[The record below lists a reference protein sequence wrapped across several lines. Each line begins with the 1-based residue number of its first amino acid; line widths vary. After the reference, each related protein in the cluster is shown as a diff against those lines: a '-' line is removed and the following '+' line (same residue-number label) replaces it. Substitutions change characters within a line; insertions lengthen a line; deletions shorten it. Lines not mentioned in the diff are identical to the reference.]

1 MSADVARPVSRD
13 GVLRTPPDDA
23 WALDRAEPHPELA
36 PFVVWHWSVAW
47 DLRGREPHHQV
58 TLPHPSPHL
67 VVEPDG
73 AWLYGPNST
82 RFERTMCGAGR
93 VVGTRFRPGAV
104 RALLNVPVRDIADR
118 RLGAA
123 VLRGLDVDALT
134 AAVWEEGG
142 THAAFSRLEDALA
155 PLLRD
160 GADPHA
166 LLADR
171 AVMLLEEDRS
181 LHRVPDLAARL
192 GLSVRSVQRLFS
204 EYVGLGPAWV
214 VRRYRLHD
222 AAAAALEGDDVD
234 WARLA
239 ADLGYADQAH
249 LVREFSAVV
258 GTPPARYAAGG

>member
-1 MSADVARPVSRD
+1 MAADVARPVSRD
-13 GVLRTPPDDA
+13 GVLRTPPPDA
-23 WALDRAEPHPELA
+23 WSLDRAEPRAALT
-36 PFVVWHWSVAW
+36 PFLVWHWSVAW
-47 DLRGREPHHQV
+47 DLRGRDPHHQV

-82 RFERTMCGAGR
+82 RFERTMRGAGR

-104 RALLNVPVRDIADR
+104 RGLLDGPVRDLADQR
-118 RLGAA
+118 VDAST
-123 VLRGLDVDALT
+123 VHGLDARALT
-134 AAVWEEGG
+134 AAVWAESD
-142 THAAFSRLEDALA
+142 TAAAFVLLEDALA
-155 PLLRD
+155 PLLS
-160 GADPHA
+160 GEPDPQA
-166 LLADR
+166 VLADR
-171 AVMLLEEDRS
+171 AVALLEEDRS
-181 LHRVPDLAARL
+181 VHRVPDLAARL

-239 ADLGYADQAH
+239 AELGYADQAH